1 MLDISV
7 LGHSC
12 AYLQMRKLRPSDE
25 DIFTITN
32 LDSSRIWTLPLK
44 QLLLLPQHCLFQ
56 MLTTQ
61 SDMGETVNSVWLEV
75 SCKLRFLTFFLEDLV
90 WHLGTAC
97 VSSFLILK
105 SALPFTL
112 DLWFILMGLS
122 AAHVFLFKFFL
133 WQVIVYKCNNR
144 Y

>member
-12 AYLQMRKLRPSDE
+12 AYLQMRKLGPSDE
-25 DIFTITN
+25 DISVTK
-32 LDSSRIWTLPLK
+32 LDSSRIWTLPPK
-44 QLLLLPQHCLFQ
+44 QLLLFSQHCLFQ
-56 MLTTQ
+56 MPATQ
-61 SDMGETVNSVWLEV
+61 SDMCETVNLWLEV
-75 SCKLRFLTFFLEDLV
+75 SCKLRFLTFFLEDLM
-90 WHLGTAC
+90 WHLGTTC

-105 SALPFTL
+105 SAIPFTL
-112 DLWFILMGLS
+112 DLWFILMGFS